1 MNWVGKHRLTPSLI
15 CLALLAG
22 MTAGQGEPAG
32 PRPAD
37 MRAPAPSV
45 QGPAGPA
52 PQGQVPAKPAEAA
65 QSPNATGV
73 ASPSQLSGQQK
84 NATAPSA
91 DTTPAAAAPAAEPPK
106 KGKEK
111 KKASAPAR
119 ETALSNDPT
128 PSFQPETYSATAQA
142 VQRYSQIV
150 EAGSWPTIS
159 KPLNP
164 GVKGKEGAGV
174 RQRPAAEGGLEKSD
188 AAGGEGGPGLTP
200 PGKRLP
206 VPYGPK
212 RNGG

>member
-1 MNWVGKHRLTPSLI
+1 
-15 CLALLAG
+15 
-22 MTAGQGEPAG
+22 
-32 PRPAD
+32 

-45 QGPAGPA
+45 QGPAG

-65 QSPNATGV
+65 QSPNATGVATGV

-106 KGKEK
+106 KGKGK

-128 PSFQPETYSATAQA
+128 PSFQPESYSATAQA
-142 VQRYSQIV
+142 AQRYSQIV

-164 GVKGKEGAGV
+164 GVKDKEVAV
-174 RQRPAAEGGLEKSD
+174 LRQRLAAEGDLEESD
-188 AAGGEGGPGLTP
+188 AAGEKWDPALTAAVKRFQRHHHLTADGIVGPATWAAL
-200 PGKRLP
+200 KALYR
-206 VPYGPK
+206 
-212 RNGG
+212 